1 LTTVDNVP
9 LLPRLR
15 TLMLAR
21 NKISVSARVSM
32 CALCVN

>member
-21 NKISVSARVSM
+21 NKISVSALGAAV
-32 CALCVN
+32 